1 MVPGAKCQVP
11 GAKCDICRMKST
23 LVAVVGMLVT
33 SVGLSAQSFLIGPSA
48 AYVVSTSVP
57 EEVSQSGAPMR
68 VTLGL
73 QAVVPTRKSM
83 EFRFDLNY
91 RIENGSFTTT
101 YEPLSSVANGSD
113 VIPSEARNADVI
125 PSNARNGSDVIPSN
139 ARNPRLFVVDPTPA
153 PQVTSTLNTS
163 SIELSAMMVIPVAD
177 LDTSGSK
184 FVLEL
189 GVLADRVLTAEQT
202 DDYSSIPNYP
212 EPTTVNVAYEGQ
224 FGFGAMIGIGLI
236 LPVGSDR
243 ISFDL
248 RYVMRQ
254 PTSLTSTTTPPVNQN
269 VAWLI
274 GRGLRI
280 GLSYLFAF

>member
-1 MVPGAKCQVP
+1 
-11 GAKCDICRMKST
+11 
-23 LVAVVGMLVT
+23 
-33 SVGLSAQSFLIGPSA
+33 
-48 AYVVSTSVP
+48 VP

-68 VTLGL
+68 VTLGM

-113 VIPSEARNADVI
+113 VIPSEARNAGVIPSNARNGSDVI

-212 EPTTVNVAYEGQ
+212 EPTTMNVSYEGQ

-254 PTSLTSTTTPPVNQN
+254 PTSLTSTTTPPVDQN

-274 GRGLRI
+274 GRGLRV
-280 GLSYLFAF
+280 GLSYLFAL